1 MVVVVVVVVVLRSH
15 VCPFQLAQHPRTSST
30 PHLTDPII
38 NQTQSLHNCQTHSG
52 QHLRVIVSPDAQLK
66 SVVAT
71 LSQEMLDTPMFGSN
85 YIRTNAEYYISF
97 PVFVVSAKVSFRMP
111 SVSAQA
117 VCSFDR

>member
-71 LSQEMLDTPMFGSN
+71 LSQEMLRKQLHQDECR
-85 YIRTNAEYYISF
+85 ILHLI
-97 PVFVVSAKVSFRMP
+97 P
-111 SVSAQA
+111 SVCSQRQGACQDA
-117 VCSFDR
+117 VSLGSSCL